1 MTVPEE
7 PGSPARSTNPGSW
20 REFRDD
26 VRTAHP
32 RMLLALGNGY
42 PVVIKQT
49 IQGFFLLV
57 WPFWAV
63 AVIAASIGYHFVLFP
78 ILYVLFWPVR
88 IIFADRKPKENV
100 IEPPSPAR

>member
-1 MTVPEE
+1 MP
-7 PGSPARSTNPGSW
+7 PARSTNPGSW

-26 VRTAHP
+26 VGAAHP
-32 RMLLALGNGY
+32 RMLLALGDGY
-42 PVVIKQT
+42 PVVIKQL

-63 AVIAASIGYHFVLFP
+63 AVIVVSIGYHFVLFP

-88 IIFADRKPKENV
+88 VVFKDRKPIDSA
-100 IEPPSPAR
+100 IEPDTPTQ